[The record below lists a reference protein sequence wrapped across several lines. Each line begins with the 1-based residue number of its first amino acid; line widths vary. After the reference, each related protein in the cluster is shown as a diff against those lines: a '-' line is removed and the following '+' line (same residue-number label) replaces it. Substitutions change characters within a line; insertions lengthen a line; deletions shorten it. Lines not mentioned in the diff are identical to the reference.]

1 VTFFFF
7 IPSHQTGQHHR
18 TAMAAYLH
26 HASRSRNLLSAAAA
40 AVKMPVDSFFVQGK
54 ALVASRDPHEADHFL
69 WLQKFAPNL
78 RFENVARE
86 SWPALLQDQG
96 GWAIR
101 SLLLFPNDGLVSP
114 KFFEEC
120 ARALDGPGM
129 LDGGGAGQRLPLRAR
144 LLEILLG
151 LGARGQ
157 VEVQGAML
165 LLPDGSERIVTTDH
179 LILSLGPGAC
189 LKIQPPLLKERL
201 ADLRLAGLPA
211 YELMMFMPRLLVRW
225 TFNQVMSLSRDSIA
239 RHDSSTSIL
248 IVIVISSSL

>member
-1 VTFFFF
+1 
-7 IPSHQTGQHHR
+7 
-18 TAMAAYLH
+18 MAAYLH
-26 HASRSRNLLSAAAA
+26 HASRSRHLLSAAAA

-54 ALVASRDPHEADHFL
+54 ALVASRDPHEADHFI

-78 RFENVARE
+78 KFENVPRE

-120 ARALDGPGM
+120 ARALDGPGV
-129 LDGGGAGQRLPLRAR
+129 LHDDGGGAWQRLPLRAR

-151 LGARGQ
+151 LGAGGQ

-201 ADLRLAGLPA
+201 ADLRLAGLSTF
-211 YELMMFMPRLLVRW
+211 ELMMIMPRLLVRW
-225 TFNQVMSLSRDSIA
+225 TFNQVMSLS
-239 RHDSSTSIL
+239 HDSVAQHDSNTSIL
-248 IVIVISSSL
+248 IVVVISST